1 VGQVITFIILGFS
14 SAALY
19 IGISLGL
26 VSVYFASG
34 VLNFAQAAI
43 AMWGAYVYGTLR
55 NSGTLIFPV
64 GSIQIA
70 ASVGTA
76 EALVISVATAV
87 ILGEICHLA
96 IFRPLRRASS
106 MAQIVASI
114 AVLVTLLG
122 LATVR
127 FGTGSVQVP
136 QMLPSTVVSVGG
148 VQLTVSD
155 LILLGLAL
163 ACCCGIAAYF
173 RWTTPGVATR
183 ASATNE
189 DEIGLMGYNPHLL
202 DTGAWA
208 IASSVSTVL
217 LILASPA
224 TSVNVSA
231 AYYVVPA
238 LAVLLVARMKSL
250 SMIAIASIA
259 LGSAQSLLTLGT
271 SYPWWPTWAAS
282 RIQDALPFLVA
293 IVVLYALG
301 DRLNTRNE
309 PISGGLP
316 RVRLPRRPAVTVAVI
331 VVISV
336 VALLTTSGPT
346 RFGVITSLAMSV
358 IILSYT
364 VVTGYLGQI
373 SLAQIA
379 FAGAGGFMLSKL
391 ATSWGIG
398 FPLNLILAGLFA
410 AVIGVVI
417 GVAALR
423 FQGTKL
429 AIVTLAAAV
438 AIQAFVFEN
447 ASFTSVSGNPVPAPR
462 LFGLNLA
469 VESGKDVARI
479 SFGLLA
485 LVILALSVI
494 VLLRWA
500 NGRTGRAWLAVRS
513 NERAAA
519 SAGIRV
525 ATTKIVAFGLS
536 AFLAGV
542 AGCLIGFSQGQ
553 LSAASFE
560 VDTGILIFAT
570 AFLGGITSVGGAV
583 VGGAIAPLGV
593 VYVLLNNRINFG
605 NYYELIAG
613 LGLIVTVLFNPEG
626 IAGKIGSQL
635 AGLSLPR
642 GRRKRQVTADSGHGR
657 GGSLSPAEDPDIA
670 VVSDSKGGLR

>member
-1 VGQVITFIILGFS
+1 
-14 SAALY
+14 
-19 IGISLGL
+19 
-26 VSVYFASG
+26 
-34 VLNFAQAAI
+34 
-43 AMWGAYVYGTLR
+43 
-55 NSGTLIFPV
+55 
-64 GSIQIA
+64 
-70 ASVGTA
+70 
-76 EALVISVATAV
+76 
-87 ILGEICHLA
+87 
-96 IFRPLRRASS
+96 

-127 FGTGSVQVP
+127 FGTNSLQVP
-136 QMLPSTVVSVGG
+136 QMLPSTVVNVGSTH
-148 VQLTVSD
+148 LTVSD

-163 ACCCGIAAYF
+163 ACCCGVAAYF
-173 RWTTPGVATR
+173 RWTNFGVATR

-202 DTGAWA
+202 DSGAWA
-208 IASSVSTVL
+208 IASIISTVL

-224 TSVNVSA
+224 TSVNTSV
-231 AYYVVPA
+231 AYLVVPA

-250 SMIAIASIA
+250 RMIAIASVV
-259 LGSAQSLLTLGT
+259 LGVAQSLLTLGT
-271 SYPWWPTWAAS
+271 SYTWWPTWADS
-282 RIQDALPFLVA
+282 GIQDALPFLVA
-293 IVVLYALG
+293 IIVLYTFG

-309 PISGGLP
+309 SLGGGLP
-316 RVRLPRRPAVTVAVI
+316 RVRLPKRPAVTVAAI
-331 VVISV
+331 VVVSA
-336 VALLTTSGPT
+336 VALLATSGPI
-346 RFGVITSLAMSV
+346 RFGVITSLAMAV

-364 VVTGYLGQI
+364 VVTGYLGQV

-391 ATSWGIG
+391 ATNWGIG

-410 AVIGVVI
+410 TVIGVII

-447 ASFTSVSGNPVPAPR
+447 ASFTPTSGNPVPAPR
-462 LFGLNLA
+462 IFGLNLA
-469 VESGKDVARI
+469 VESGQDVARI

-485 LVILALSVI
+485 LVILALSVM

-525 ATTKIVAFGLS
+525 SATKIIAFGIS

-570 AFLGGITSVGGAV
+570 AFLGGITSVGGAM

-593 VYVLLNNRINFG
+593 VYVFLNDRISFG

-613 LGLIVTVLFNPEG
+613 LGLIVTVLFNPDG
-626 IAGKIGSQL
+626 IAGKIGSQF
-635 AGLSLPR
+635 AGLSLPS
-642 GRRKRQVTADSGHGR
+642 GWTARQATTESDQGPSV
-657 GGSLSPAEDPDIA
+657 SLSPAKDTDITI
-670 VVSDSKGGLR
+670 VSDSKGGLR